1 MKSQLLIF
9 SWLCLR
15 NSQSFL
21 HWELWPVDG
30 FANIHPNAWLKTSCQ
45 CSKAL
50 NKKYSPIPCSERFLM
65 YVLLFYYT
73 PYKCDPYYIFT
84 YFSWFIPSS
93 LCLIIQE
100 ITQFHWNKIGLT
112 YKHIYFHPFISCEIS
127 TFLQNSN
134 VIWNKDNVG

>member
-50 NKKYSPIPCSERFLM
+50 NKKYSPVPCSERFLM

-84 YFSWFIPSS
+84 YFFLIHSFFSVFDYLRDHTVELEQDWADLQTYLFSS
-93 LCLIIQE
+93 IHFL
-100 ITQFHWNKIGLT
+100 WNL
-112 YKHIYFHPFISCEIS
+112 YFPPEF
-127 TFLQNSN
+127 
-134 VIWNKDNVG
+134 